1 MMYYV
6 IYFQYKQLPVVSAC
20 ERWLEMNL
28 VPELSSTVFLKDVS
42 LETLN
47 KVPNM
52 QRRDSFLASLPFV

>member
-1 MMYYV
+1 
-6 IYFQYKQLPVVSAC
+6 
-20 ERWLEMNL
+20 MNL

-47 KVPNM
+47 KVSNM